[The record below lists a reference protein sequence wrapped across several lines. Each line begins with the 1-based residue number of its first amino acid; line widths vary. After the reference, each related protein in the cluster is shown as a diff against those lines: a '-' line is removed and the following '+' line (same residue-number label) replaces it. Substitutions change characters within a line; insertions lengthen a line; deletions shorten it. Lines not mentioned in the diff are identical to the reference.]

1 MRFVA
6 TFPATVASVKTFT
19 SRTFIA
25 TFKTH
30 RSNDARSGFA
40 DTFNFILANELAGCR
55 KLDKSGSQIFLYSC
69 YSPPVAPPI
78 AHKFI
83 FIADDTYLYCLNDN
97 DGLFLWK
104 VSIDGIPL
112 GITADGSKVAVS
124 TENSLFVI
132 QYDGSLLFK
141 LNAIQPFGATSEDF
155 SFFFAY
161 GPYLY
166 HIDDDG
172 SLIWKAETEFPVDE
186 NQVKKLAA
194 PTIYEN
200 RIYTPAPCCHSADDG
215 SLIWSAR
222 GSNIPLSSSQT
233 LALSNGKLFYTSAN
247 VYRISPHDGD
257 VELSASVNLYWPET
271 DASAL
276 DVIFAFG
283 DGLFKFSFSLELLW
297 HYACS
302 RNTREEWDLPPP
314 SQTAH
319 RDVVAVP
326 AYASLLVI
334 DKNGSL
340 IWKRD
345 EANLTH
351 PAIY

>member
-6 TFPATVASVKTFT
+6 TFPATVASVKTFIT
-19 SRTFIA
+19 RTFVA

-30 RSNDARSGFA
+30 RSSDYRSGFA
-40 DTFNFILANELAGCR
+40 DTFNFILATELAGCR

-69 YSPPVAPPI
+69 NSPPVAPPI
-78 AHKFI
+78 AFKFI
-83 FIADDTYLYCLNDN
+83 FIADDSYLYCLNDS
-97 DGLFLWK
+97 GLFLWK
-104 VSIDGIPL
+104 ISIDGIPY

-132 QYDGSLLFK
+132 QYDGTLLFK
-141 LNAIQPFGATSEDF
+141 LNAVEPFGATSEDF

-161 GPYLY
+161 GPFLY
-166 HIDDDG
+166 HIANDG
-172 SLIWKAETEFPVDE
+172 SLIWKAETEFPADE
-186 NQVKKLAA
+186 NQVKKLAS

-200 RIYTPAPCCHSADDG
+200 RIYTPAPCCHSANDG
-215 SLIWSAR
+215 SLIWTVR
-222 GSNIPLSSSQT
+222 GRNLPYSSSQT
-233 LALSNGKLFYTSAN
+233 LALSNGKLFYTSSDIC
-247 VYRISPHDGD
+247 RISPDGD
-257 VELSASVNLYWPET
+257 VEISASLNLYQPET
-271 DASAL
+271 DASAS
-276 DVIFAFG
+276 DVIYAFG
-283 DGLFKFSFSLELLW
+283 DGLFKFSFSLELIW

-326 AYASLLVI
+326 EYASLLVI
-334 DKNGSL
+334 DNNGNL
-340 IWKRD
+340 LWKRD